1 MTRRRLTMRVRG
13 PGRVED
19 KVIGAD
25 VKELSCQDIGQEFFS
40 IVLKSPGIMTGAV
53 AHKVTVN
60 QELKLQR
67 KMGIT
72 QEPETVVTRSGSE

>member
-1 MTRRRLTMRVRG
+1 MRVSG

-25 VKELSCQDIGQEFFS
+25 VKELSCQDIRQDFFS
-40 IVLKSPGIMTGAV
+40 IDIEITRNYDRSSSSESDR
-53 AHKVTVN
+53 N

-67 KMGIT
+67 KMRIT
-72 QEPETVVTRSGSE
+72 QEPEMVVTRSGSEENSLMT